1 MVIRQYLTGVPDAI
15 ISLCRQQQNSMNINI
30 VNKHFY
36 DKAKSKAVDVYC
48 GRGSVL
54 GNPYSHKLNTQAKF
68 VVSSRD
74 EAIRNYREYFYEEIK
89 HNENFLNELRRIYVI
104 AKSGEVNL
112 VCFCYPKS
120 CHCDVIKEFIL
131 SKG

>member
-1 MVIRQYLTGVPDAI
+1 MK
-15 ISLCRQQQNSMNINI
+15 INI

-36 DKAKSKAVDVYC
+36 QKEKSKTVDVYC

-54 GNPYSHKLNTQAKF
+54 GNPYSHKLNTLAKF
-68 VVSSRD
+68 VVANRE
-74 EAIRNYREYFYEEIK
+74 EAIGNYRKYFYGEIK
-89 HNENFLNELRRIYVI
+89 TNADFLNELRRIYVI
-104 AKSGEVNL
+104 AQSNEVNL